1 MRTPA
6 VLASIALVALALIA
20 GASTSSAN
28 RFVAP
33 ASRAAAQG
41 ATRFTSSYTAL
52 TKCGS
57 GLTKKEEKEA
67 EAQGSDIPTR
77 CKGPGGYDVY
87 IYYSAC
93 ASIFSL
99 EKGEERIGLGNQAVG
114 WKQKSVEW
122 RLANGKPFA
131 IIMRLYEYAGNDQC
145 ATGGKITGQSLI
157 VKGLKG
163 YEKIDETIKATTPK
177 ANLKARELA
186 DQGYA
191 TAKP

>member
-28 RFVAP
+28 LFVAP

-57 GLTKKEEKEA
+57 GMTKKEEKEA

-87 IYYSAC
+87 IY
-93 ASIFSL
+93 
-99 EKGEERIGLGNQAVG
+99 
-114 WKQKSVEW
+114 
-122 RLANGKPFA
+122 
-131 IIMRLYEYAGNDQC
+131 
-145 ATGGKITGQSLI
+145 
-157 VKGLKG
+157 
-163 YEKIDETIKATTPK
+163 
-177 ANLKARELA
+177 
-186 DQGYA
+186 
-191 TAKP
+191 